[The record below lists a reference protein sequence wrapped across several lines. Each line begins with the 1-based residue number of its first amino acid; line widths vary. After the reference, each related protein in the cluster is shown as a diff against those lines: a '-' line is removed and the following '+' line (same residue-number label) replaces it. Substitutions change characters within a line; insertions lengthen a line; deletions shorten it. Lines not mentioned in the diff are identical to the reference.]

1 MEQRIDNS
9 KVGRWSTVTFKPTRR
24 NKVRLSRL
32 IRHQLTGLSL
42 LYSLCKQIIN
52 GNSLISKLL
61 HWSFHISRMDNPKTW
76 EEIVS
81 QKIQLRDQALQDYL
95 VNDID
100 QRIPIVANVDRR
112 SRLAS
117 DPIVQ
122 EITDIPS
129 VPDLLKLLSQGKY
142 TAEDVVTAYIKR

>member
-1 MEQRIDNS
+1 
-9 KVGRWSTVTFKPTRR
+9 
-24 NKVRLSRL
+24 
-32 IRHQLTGLSL
+32 
-42 LYSLCKQIIN
+42 
-52 GNSLISKLL
+52 
-61 HWSFHISRMDNPKTW
+61 MDNPKTW

-81 QKIQLRDQALQDYL
+81 HKIQLRDQALHNYL

-100 QRIPIVANVDRR
+100 QRIPSVSNVDKR

-122 EITDIPS
+122 EITDISS
-129 VPDLLKLLSQGKY
+129 VPDLLKLLSEGKY